1 MTSFYANCVEVVPEE
16 YPDAIVTIKEGRP
29 TITAHFYG
37 SYFQDVIPADN
48 IFIQNNLFYYST
60 GNTNVKGFRGFFEVE
75 GASAE
80 ANLGFMVND
89 EVTSISDLQINKEEV
104 VDGDIY
110 SISGQNVGKDVNRLQ
125 RGVYIVN
132 GKKYVKK

>member
-1 MTSFYANCVEVVPEE
+1 
-16 YPDAIVTIKEGRP
+16 
-29 TITAHFYG
+29 
-37 SYFQDVIPADN
+37 
-48 IFIQNNLFYYST
+48 
-60 GNTNVKGFRGFFEVE
+60 
-75 GASAE
+75 
-80 ANLGFMVND
+80 MVND